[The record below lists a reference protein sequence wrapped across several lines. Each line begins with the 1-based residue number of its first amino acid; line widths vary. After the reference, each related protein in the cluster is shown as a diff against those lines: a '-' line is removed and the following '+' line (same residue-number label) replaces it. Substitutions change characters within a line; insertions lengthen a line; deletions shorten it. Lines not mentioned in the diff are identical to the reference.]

1 MDKLRELS
9 KYIGLFVFAVAVI
22 AVYKTFDNISYIID
36 YLGYILRVLSPF
48 LIGFVIA
55 YVLLQ
60 PCRAIEKFLSKSP
73 YSLLSKHRRAIS
85 VAAIYII
92 FLAVVIL
99 LLVAIIPAIVSS
111 LTDFYSQLPSLI
123 GDFAHWFNSL
133 DMGITLGDDTL
144 QKIFENEYFSVQ
156 KLITY
161 FNFDNMNKYAQGVMT
176 VGSNLF
182 KSFMGII
189 ISVYILIDRTNLKT
203 SFIRLTKSLIKPK
216 PRAFLARYARMT
228 NQFANKYIYCMLV
241 DAIIIFIAAFII
253 LSVEGVKYAPLL
265 ALMVGL
271 FNLIP
276 YFGAFVSTAIT
287 GIITVF
293 TGSLTLAII
302 SVVSLIVLQQL
313 DSNFIQP
320 KLLSGSLQIKP
331 FWVIFGAL
339 LGSGLFGVFGLFLA
353 IPLMALCKN
362 MLIDFMEY
370 RENKLSDNDLTDED
384 DENGTVSNS
393 SGK

>member
-22 AVYKTFDNISYIID
+22 AVYKTFDNISYIIG
-36 YLGYILRVLSPF
+36 YFGYILRVLSPF

-60 PCRAIEKFLSKSP
+60 PCRAIEKFLSKNP
-73 YSLLSKHRRAIS
+73 YKFLSKHCRAIS
-85 VAAIYII
+85 VATIYII

-111 LTDFYSQLPSLI
+111 LTDFYNQLPSLI
-123 GDFAHWFNSL
+123 GEFARWFNSL

-161 FNFDNMNKYAQGVMT
+161 FSFDNVNKYAQGVMT

-203 SFIRLTKSLIKPK
+203 SFFRLTKSLLKPK
-216 PRAFLARYARMT
+216 PRAFLARYAKMT
-228 NQFANKYIYCMLV
+228 NEFANKYIYCMLV

-287 GIITVF
+287 GIITAF
-293 TGSLTLAII
+293 TGSFTLAVI

-353 IPLMALCKN
+353 IPLMALCRN

-370 RENKLSDNDLTDED
+370 RENKSGNNNLTDESA
-384 DENGTVSNS
+384 ENS
-393 SGK
+393 SDN